1 MFKKLLKNEYLKNI
15 STVATGTFLSQL
27 VLILFI
33 PILSRIYTP
42 NEFGLYSLFI
52 AFSSSIAIIS
62 TFTYERAIVL
72 PKEKTE
78 SNFISILSIV
88 ICLFISAFTA
98 LILYIFN
105 DFFLT
110 YFGGLKF
117 ILILIPLKILQT
129 GLQQIF
135 DEILIRNKFYV
146 ALSSLRASNSLIV
159 STIQFIS
166 RFVYKIDGLIFG
178 KFIGDL
184 LILIAI
190 IILNIR
196 QKTINLKNCTFKSL
210 MKVAKKNYLFPKF
223 YLPQIGFNNISLN
236 LPFIMLPYFYSL
248 EIAGLYGMAIRIL
261 EQPIRLI
268 ATSTQ
273 SVYYQKAS
281 KMFSNKISFYNL
293 YFETSKGL
301 LKIFI
306 LPSFV
311 ILFFAPTL
319 FAFFLGNQWYDAG
332 VIAQLL
338 IIWLIIGFI
347 KTPSTMTFSIISKQE
362 VQMYGELL
370 LLILRFIGISAG
382 YYIFGSY
389 LLSICFYIIPSI
401 LIDLF
406 FIFYINNQLKS
417 FDEK

>member
-1 MFKKLLKNEYLKNI
+1 M
-15 STVATGTFLSQL
+15 
-27 VLILFI
+27 
-33 PILSRIYTP
+33 
-42 NEFGLYSLFI
+42 
-52 AFSSSIAIIS
+52 
-62 TFTYERAIVL
+62 
-72 PKEKTE
+72 PKRKTE

-196 QKTINLKNCTFKSL
+196 QK
-210 MKVAKKNYLFPKF
+210 
-223 YLPQIGFNNISLN
+223 Q
-236 LPFIMLPYFYSL
+236 
-248 EIAGLYGMAIRIL
+248 
-261 EQPIRLI
+261 
-268 ATSTQ
+268 
-273 SVYYQKAS
+273 
-281 KMFSNKISFYNL
+281 
-293 YFETSKGL
+293 
-301 LKIFI
+301 
-306 LPSFV
+306 
-311 ILFFAPTL
+311 
-319 FAFFLGNQWYDAG
+319 
-332 VIAQLL
+332 
-338 IIWLIIGFI
+338 
-347 KTPSTMTFSIISKQE
+347 
-362 VQMYGELL
+362 
-370 LLILRFIGISAG
+370 
-382 YYIFGSY
+382 
-389 LLSICFYIIPSI
+389 
-401 LIDLF
+401 
-406 FIFYINNQLKS
+406 
-417 FDEK
+417 

>member
-1 MFKKLLKNEYLKNI
+1 
-15 STVATGTFLSQL
+15 
-27 VLILFI
+27 
-33 PILSRIYTP
+33 
-42 NEFGLYSLFI
+42 
-52 AFSSSIAIIS
+52 
-62 TFTYERAIVL
+62 
-72 PKEKTE
+72 
-78 SNFISILSIV
+78 
-88 ICLFISAFTA
+88 
-98 LILYIFN
+98 
-105 DFFLT
+105 
-110 YFGGLKF
+110 
-117 ILILIPLKILQT
+117 
-129 GLQQIF
+129 
-135 DEILIRNKFYV
+135 
-146 ALSSLRASNSLIV
+146 
-159 STIQFIS
+159 
-166 RFVYKIDGLIFG
+166 
-178 KFIGDL
+178 
-184 LILIAI
+184 
-190 IILNIR
+190 
-196 QKTINLKNCTFKSL
+196 

-306 LPSFV
+306 LPSFI

-319 FAFFLGNQWYDAG
+319 FTFFLGNQWYDAG

-382 YYIFGSY
+382 YYIFW
-389 LLSICFYIIPSI
+389 IIFTI
-401 LIDLF
+401 HLF
-406 FIFYINNQLKS
+406 LHYTKYTY
-417 FDEK
+417 